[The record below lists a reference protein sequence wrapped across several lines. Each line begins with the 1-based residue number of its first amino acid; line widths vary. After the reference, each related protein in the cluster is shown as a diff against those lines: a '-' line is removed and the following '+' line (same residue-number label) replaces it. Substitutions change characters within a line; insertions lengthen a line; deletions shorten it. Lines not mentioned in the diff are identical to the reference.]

1 MATVLFRVC
10 NPSLYEVYNYIKYI
24 EDPRNAITSEPPIT
38 FCGFGR
44 SFIYMFLFKS
54 LLATTSHAW
63 LNSPSAFQRF
73 LCFMCWMPEWR
84 SATCAAVTSRSVLW
98 RFTNQRAPEKLVT
111 TDLTFSGTWYLYM
124 TLNWRVIIII
134 VIIMYLLIS
143 QVRPLLP
150 STVRWTPQCLSPLPT
165 TPLSVRAA
173 ASQWGTRMTTCCSL
187 PFSRACWMPAQRATR
202 SEQIPFWVTEPCSSF
217 PFKTFLFCFVFSL
230 SLLIC
235 PSHVTFYSTF

>member
-1 MATVLFRVC
+1 
-10 NPSLYEVYNYIKYI
+10 
-24 EDPRNAITSEPPIT
+24 
-38 FCGFGR
+38 
-44 SFIYMFLFKS
+44 
-54 LLATTSHAW
+54 
-63 LNSPSAFQRF
+63 
-73 LCFMCWMPEWR
+73 MCWMPEWR

-124 TLNWRVIIII
+124 TLNWHVIIII
-134 VIIMYLLIS
+134 VIIMYFLIS

-187 PFSRACWMPAQRATR
+187 PFSRACWTPAQRATR
-202 SEQIPFWVTEPCSSF
+202 SKPIPFLGHRALFFFSF
-217 PFKTFLFCFVFSL
+217 QDFSGFFFKFSL